1 MSRRGVPIM
10 AGMSSRRWKP
20 AVTVAAV
27 IEQAGRYL
35 LVEERTA
42 AGLQLNTPAGH
53 LEPGESPQAG
63 AVREALE
70 ETGRVFTPTALL
82 GVYLAASADAQG
94 APASWLRLA
103 YCGSAGDADPARP
116 LDEGIVRTLWLTP
129 AEIEASRARHRSPLV
144 WRCVQ
149 DHLRGQRFDL
159 AAVAMDLRVI
169 SACNA

>member
-94 APASWLRLA
+94 APAGRGHRAHAVADAGRDRGQPGAPPQPAGVALRA
-103 YCGSAGDADPARP
+103 GSPARP
-116 LDEGIVRTLWLTP
+116 AL
-129 AEIEASRARHRSPLV
+129 
-144 WRCVQ
+144 
-149 DHLRGQRFDL
+149 
-159 AAVAMDLRVI
+159 
-169 SACNA
+169 

>member
-1 MSRRGVPIM
+1 MT
-10 AGMSSRRWKP
+10 SRRWKP

-27 IEQAGRYL
+27 IEQQGRYL

-70 ETGRVFTPTALL
+70 ETGRLFAPSALL
-82 GVYLAASADAQG
+82 GVYLAASTDAQG
-94 APASWLRLA
+94 QPATWLRLA
-103 YCGSAGDADPARP
+103 FCGTAGEPDPARR
-116 LDEGIVRTLWLTP
+116 LDQGIVRTLWLTP
-129 AEIEASRARHRSPLV
+129 AEIEASRSRHRSPLV

-159 AAVAMDLRVI
+159 SAVVMDP
-169 SACNA
+169 SALGEPPC

>member
-1 MSRRGVPIM
+1 M
-10 AGMSSRRWKP
+10 AGMTSRRWKP
-20 AVTVAAV
+20 AVTVAVV
-27 IEQAGRYL
+27 IEQQGRYL

-70 ETGRVFTPTALL
+70 ETGRLFAPSALL
-82 GVYLAASADAQG
+82 GVYLAASTDAQG
-94 APASWLRLA
+94 QPATWLRLA
-103 YCGSAGDADPARP
+103 FCGTAGEPDPARR
-116 LDEGIVRTLWLTP
+116 LDQGIVRTLWLTP
-129 AEIEASRARHRSPLV
+129 AEIEASRSRHRSPLV

-159 AAVAMDLRVI
+159 SAVVMDP
-169 SACNA
+169 SALGEPPS

>member
-103 YCGSAGDADPARP
+103 YCGSAGDADPA
-116 LDEGIVRTLWLTP
+116 
-129 AEIEASRARHRSPLV
+129 SRAVL
-144 WRCVQ
+144 
-149 DHLRGQRFDL
+149 DDENELRFVDQRMIHSRDWVLPDQFL
-159 AAVAMDLRVI
+159 GRDLRTQI
-169 SACNA
+169 A

>member
-1 MSRRGVPIM
+1 MT
-10 AGMSSRRWKP
+10 SRRWKP

-27 IEQAGRYL
+27 IEQQGRYL

-70 ETGRVFTPTALL
+70 ETGRLFAPSALL
-82 GVYLAASADAQG
+82 GVYLAASTDAQG
-94 APASWLRLA
+94 QPATWLRLA
-103 YCGSAGDADPARP
+103 FCGTAGEPDPARR
-116 LDEGIVRTLWLTP
+116 LDPGIVRTLWLTP
-129 AEIEASRARHRSPLV
+129 AEIEASRSRHRSPLV

-159 AAVAMDLRVI
+159 SAVVMDP
-169 SACNA
+169 SARGEPPS

>member
-1 MSRRGVPIM
+1 M
-10 AGMSSRRWKP
+10 AGMTSRRWKP

-27 IEQAGRYL
+27 IEQQGRYL

-70 ETGRVFTPTALL
+70 ETGRLFAPSALL
-82 GVYLAASADAQG
+82 GVYLAASTDAQG
-94 APASWLRLA
+94 QPATWLRLA
-103 YCGSAGDADPARP
+103 FCGTAGEPEPARR
-116 LDEGIVRTLWLTP
+116 LDQGIVRTLWLTP
-129 AEIEASRARHRSPLV
+129 AEIEASRSRHRSPLV

-159 AAVAMDLRVI
+159 SAVVMDP
-169 SACNA
+169 SALGEPPS

>member
-1 MSRRGVPIM
+1 M
-10 AGMSSRRWKP
+10 AGMTSRRWKP

-27 IEQAGRYL
+27 IEQQGRYL

-70 ETGRVFTPTALL
+70 ETGRLFAPSALL
-82 GVYLAASADAQG
+82 GVYLAASTDAQG
-94 APASWLRLA
+94 QPATWLRLA
-103 YCGSAGDADPARP
+103 FCGTAGEPDPARR
-116 LDEGIVRTLWLTP
+116 LDQGIVRTLWLTP
-129 AEIEASRARHRSPLV
+129 AEIEASRSRHRSPLV

-149 DHLRGQRFDL
+149 DYLQGRRYPLELL
-159 AAVAMDLRVI
+159 AAEPGFGADTPPR
-169 SACNA
+169 

>member
-1 MSRRGVPIM
+1 M
-10 AGMSSRRWKP
+10 AGMTSRRWKP

-27 IEQAGRYL
+27 IEQQGRYL

-42 AGLQLNTPAGH
+42 AGLQLNTTAGH

-70 ETGRVFTPTALL
+70 ETGRLFAPSALL
-82 GVYLAASADAQG
+82 GVYLAASTDAQG
-94 APASWLRLA
+94 QPATWLRLA
-103 YCGSAGDADPARP
+103 FCGTAGEPDPARR
-116 LDEGIVRTLWLTP
+116 LDQGIVRTLWLTP
-129 AEIEASRARHRSPLV
+129 AEIEASRSRHRSPLV

-159 AAVAMDLRVI
+159 SAVVMDP
-169 SACNA
+169 SALGEPPS